1 LRLHEEQLFAFQPGY
16 FGPLNRARSEDVFH
30 ADVEHTSFETFDLAG
45 EVVVIRH
52 DDYVAAIS
60 GEQRGRQKKCVTKGK
75 EWSGQNRFCLHDVSP
90 RRLDLRRQVKI
101 VPGIEKVVS
110 QIIECDAVELI
121 GAGTEKGAW
130 EFDGLE
136 SQRA

>member
-1 LRLHEEQLFAFQPGY
+1 VVRTDFAFMM
-16 FGPLNRARSEDVFH
+16 FL
-30 ADVEHTSFETFDLAG
+30 
-45 EVVVIRH
+45 
-52 DDYVAAIS
+52 
-60 GEQRGRQKKCVTKGK
+60 RG
-75 EWSGQNRFCLHDVSP
+75 
-90 RRLDLRRQVKI
+90 RLDLRRQVKI